1 MINKKVLNMLKNVST
16 ATLTSELLKLGFSN
30 TFMHGVKPIQGNT
43 QIVGEAFTLRYI
55 PSREDF
61 DYKIEYDNKTN
72 KQRIAI
78 EAIAPGE
85 VLVIDARGETNAG
98 TLGDILST
106 RLQYKGVSGLVTD
119 GALRDT
125 PSIKKINF
133 PAYAKAAH
141 ASVSSVVH
149 HPAEF
154 QVPIGCGGVMV
165 RPKDI
170 IFGDEEGIVVIPR
183 HLLKEVAQKSCER
196 EYLENWIQS
205 KISKGANINN
215 VYPPNEETLQ
225 EFEEWKNS

>member
-1 MINKKVLNMLKNVST
+1 KNVST

-106 RLQYKGVSGLVTD
+106 RLQYKGVSGLVT
-119 GALRDT
+119 R
-125 PSIKKINF
+125 S
-133 PAYAKAAH
+133 
-141 ASVSSVVH
+141 
-149 HPAEF
+149 
-154 QVPIGCGGVMV
+154 
-165 RPKDI
+165 
-170 IFGDEEGIVVIPR
+170 EEHTSELQSRFDLVCR
-183 HLLKEVAQKSCER
+183 LL
-196 EYLENWIQS
+196 LENN
-205 KISKGANINN
+205 KTFK
-215 VYPPNEETLQ
+215 
-225 EFEEWKNS
+225 